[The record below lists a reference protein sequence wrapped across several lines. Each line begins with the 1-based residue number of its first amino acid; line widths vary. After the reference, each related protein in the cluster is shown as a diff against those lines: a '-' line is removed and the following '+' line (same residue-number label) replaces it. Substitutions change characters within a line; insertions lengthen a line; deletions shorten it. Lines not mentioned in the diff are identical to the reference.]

1 MSPTPPVPPAA
12 VTGGTAADT
21 AAPAWY
27 RMPGTEVTRRL
38 AVDPDTGLGEA
49 EVETRR
55 REHGPNRLAEAR
67 RRPAWLRFL
76 DQFRNFLILILLAA
90 ALVSLVVS
98 DSWTT
103 PVVILAVVVLNA
115 LLGFVQENRAERS
128 LEALK
133 RMLIVHTRVRRD
145 GRVRDVPAE
154 NLVPGDMVLIEA
166 GDRVPA
172 DGRLL
177 VTATLEVEEAALT
190 GESAP
195 VGKDTAP
202 LDAPDLPLG
211 DRGNVVYM
219 NTTVTR
225 GRGELVV
232 TGTGMATEVGKI
244 AGLLR
249 STISERTPLQ
259 KQLDSVARVLA
270 GLAGVIVVLV
280 FAIGI
285 ARGLSFS
292 DLFLTAV
299 ALAVASVPEGLP
311 AVLAVTL
318 AVGAYQMARRN
329 AIVKQLASVETLG
342 STTVIC
348 SDKTGTLTLNQMTAR
363 EIVVVDPAARDLRD
377 LHVGGEG
384 YRTEGGLSPA
394 DPARPVPDA
403 TLAGLLEA
411 MALCNEAEV
420 DDGALVGDPT
430 EGALVVAAAK
440 GGVDVGGLRRSRP
453 RMAELP
459 FDSATKLMATVHRSG
474 GSDAAAT
481 ANGGPLHRM
490 YVKGAPDVLLA
501 RTVDDGRGTL
511 AALHAA
517 NDRLAATGLRV
528 LAVAARDVP
537 AAATRSTD
545 DLAEAVTDLTILGLI
560 GILDPPRPEARE
572 AIALCR
578 KAGISV
584 KMITGDHAVTAAAI
598 ARELGIRGRAVTG
611 ADLDRM
617 TAEDLAGQIDDIGVF
632 ARVAPEHKLLLVQA
646 LQRRDNVVAMTGD
659 GVNDA
664 PALRQA
670 DMGVAMGITGTEV
683 TKEAARMVLADDNF
697 ATIVDAVR
705 RGRTIYDNIVKFVRF
720 QLSTTIGFGITFLVT
735 AATGIA
741 AGSPFTALQI
751 LWVNIIMDGP
761 PAMALGVDPAARGT
775 MTRTPRPVHERLL
788 KPRRLAGLV
797 FFGTIMAVGTL
808 GVIVT
813 SPDYETGVT
822 LAGTTAMTMAFTT
835 FVFFQ
840 FFNLLNARNEFGTAL
855 GRHSLRNWKLWAT
868 IGVALVLQVA
878 AVQVPFLQDL
888 FGTTELTLAQW
899 ATCVA
904 VASSILWIEEIRK
917 LAVRLASSAGRRPAP
932 NG

>member
-1 MSPTPPVPPAA
+1 MPA
-12 VTGGTAADT
+12 
-21 AAPAWY
+21 P
-27 RMPGTEVTRRL
+27 EVARRL
-38 AVDPDTGLGEA
+38 AVTPEAGLGPS
-49 EVETRR
+49 EVERR
-55 REHGPNRLAEAR
+55 REQHGPNRLAEAR
-67 RRPAWLRFL
+67 RRPAWLRLL
-76 DQFRNFLILILLAA
+76 DQFRNFLIAILLAA
-90 ALVSLVVS
+90 AVVSLVVS

-103 PVVILAVVVLNA
+103 PVVIMVVVVLNA
-115 LLGFVQENRAERS
+115 VLGFVQENRAERS
-128 LEALK
+128 LDALK
-133 RMLIVHTRVRRD
+133 RMLVVHTRVRRD
-145 GRVRDVPAE
+145 GRIEDVPAE
-154 NLVPGDMVLIEA
+154 DLVPGDVVVIEA

-177 VTATLEVEEAALT
+177 LASNLEVEEAALT

-195 VGKDTAP
+195 VSKDPAP
-202 LDAPDLPLG
+202 LDAEDLPLG
-211 DRGNVVYM
+211 DRSNVVYM

-225 GRGELVV
+225 GRGELIV
-232 TGTGMATEVGKI
+232 TGTGMSTEVGTI

-249 STISERTPLQ
+249 STVGDKTPLQ

-270 GLAGVIVVLV
+270 ALAGVIVLLV
-280 FAIGI
+280 FVIGI

-363 EIVVVDPAARDLRD
+363 ELVVVDPPAGDLRSLD
-377 LHVGGEG
+377 VSGEG
-384 YRTEGGLSPA
+384 YGTDGALTPTDPDRPPA
-394 DPARPVPDA
+394 AAD
-403 TLAGLLEA
+403 LAELLRG
-411 MALCNEAEV
+411 MALCSDAEV
-420 DDGALVGDPT
+420 HDGTLVGDPT

-440 GGVDVGGLRRSRP
+440 GGVDVDDLRARYP
-453 RMAELP
+453 RLAELP
-459 FDSATKLMATVHRSG
+459 FDSATKLMATVHRSAG
-474 GSDAAAT
+474 HEAGPGSG
-481 ANGGPLHRM
+481 NGGPRHRM

-501 RTVDDGRGTL
+501 RAVDDGRGTL
-511 AALHAA
+511 TRLQEA

-528 LAVAARDVP
+528 LAVAARDVRESQVRTTEDVS
-537 AAATRSTD
+537 A
-545 DLAEAVTDLTILGLI
+545 AVTDLTVLGLV
-560 GILDPPRPEARE
+560 GILDPPRPEARD

-578 KAGISV
+578 RAGISV
-584 KMITGDHAVTAAAI
+584 KMITGDHAVTATAI
-598 ARELGIRGRAVTG
+598 ARELGIRGHAVTG

-646 LQRRDNVVAMTGD
+646 LQKRDNVVAMTGD

-705 RGRTIYDNIVKFVRF
+705 RGRNIYDNIVKFVRF
-720 QLSTTIGFGITFLVT
+720 QLSTTIGFGITFLVA

-741 AGSPFTALQI
+741 AGAPFTALQI

-761 PAMALGVDPAARGT
+761 PAMALGVDPPARGT
-775 MTRTPRPVHERLL
+775 MTRDPRPVHERLL
-788 KPRRLAGLV
+788 RPRRLAGLV
-797 FFGTIMAVGTL
+797 LYGTIMAVGTL
-808 GVIVT
+808 AVIVT

-822 LAGTTAMTMAFTT
+822 LAGTVAMTMAFTT

-868 IGVALVLQVA
+868 IGVAALLHVA

-917 LAVRLASSAGRRPAP
+917 LAVRLASSARRRPAP
-932 NG
+932 TG

>member
-1 MSPTPPVPPAA
+1 MPPA
-12 VTGGTAADT
+12 
-21 AAPAWY
+21 
-27 RMPGTEVTRRL
+27 EVSRRL
-38 AVDPDTGLGEA
+38 AVDPDAGLPEGEA
-49 EVETRR
+49 DARR
-55 REHGPNRLAEAR
+55 AEHGPNRLAEPR
-67 RRPAWLRFL
+67 HRPAWLRFL
-76 DQFRNFLILILLAA
+76 DQFRSFLILILLGAA
-90 ALVSLVVS
+90 VLSLVVS

-103 PVVILAVVVLNA
+103 PVVIMTVVVLNA

-133 RMLIVHTRVRRD
+133 RMLVVHTRVRRD

-154 NLVPGDMVLIEA
+154 ELVPGDVVLVEA

-177 VTATLEVEEAALT
+177 VTANLEVEEAALT

-195 VGKDTAP
+195 VAKDTAP
-202 LDAPDLPLG
+202 LDAADPPLG
-211 DRGNVVYM
+211 DRSNVVYM

-232 TGTGMATEVGKI
+232 TGTGMATEVGTI

-249 STISERTPLQ
+249 STAGERTPLQ

-285 ARGLSFS
+285 ARGLPFS

-348 SDKTGTLTLNQMTAR
+348 SDKTGTLTLNQMAAR
-363 EIVVVDPAARDLRD
+363 EIVFVDPATGDLRD
-377 LHVGGEG
+377 LHVSGEG

-394 DPARPVPDA
+394 DPARPGPQPQ
-403 TLAGLLEA
+403 LAELLEA

-420 DDGALVGDPT
+420 DGGALVGDPT

-440 GGVDVGGLRRSRP
+440 GGVDVDGLRRRRP
-453 RMAELP
+453 RVAELP
-459 FDSATKLMATVHRSG
+459 FDSATKLMATVHRATGADGTAPG
-474 GSDAAAT
+474 G
-481 ANGGPLHRM
+481 NGGPLHRM

-501 RTVDDGRGTL
+501 RAVDDGRGTL

-537 AAATRSTD
+537 PAATRSTD
-545 DLAEAVTDLTILGLI
+545 DLADAVTDLTILGLI

-617 TAEDLAGQIDDIGVF
+617 TADDLAGQIDDIGVF
-632 ARVAPEHKLLLVQA
+632 ARVAPEHKLLLVRA
-646 LQRRDNVVAMTGD
+646 LQQRDNVVAMTGD

-720 QLSTTIGFGITFLVT
+720 QLSTTIGFGITFLVA

-761 PAMALGVDPAARGT
+761 PAMALGVDAPARGT
-775 MTRTPRPVHERLL
+775 MTRRPRPVHERLL

-797 FFGTIMAVGTL
+797 FLGTVMSVGTL

-813 SPDYETGVT
+813 APDYEAGVT

-840 FFNLLNARNEFGTAL
+840 FFNLLNARNEFGTAF
-855 GRHSLRNWKLWAT
+855 GRHSLHNWKLWAT
-868 IGVALVLQVA
+868 IGAAVVLQAA

-888 FGTTELTLAQW
+888 FGTTELTLDQW